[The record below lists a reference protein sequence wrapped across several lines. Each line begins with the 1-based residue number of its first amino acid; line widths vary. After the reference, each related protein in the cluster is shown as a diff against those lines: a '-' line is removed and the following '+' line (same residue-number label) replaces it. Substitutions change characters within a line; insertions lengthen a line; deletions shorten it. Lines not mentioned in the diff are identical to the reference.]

1 MCRYLFSDKRLVSV
15 FLGVWTMISCVVFL
29 SIMMADGS
37 AFLMMGPNDKTRLFN
52 VPLNTWPKWWAVA
65 IYTFVS
71 TCIAAFAS
79 DSVAPFITNTI
90 QDHKTKYIP
99 YSKSMCLIIIQVWT
113 VYAVIMGT
121 IGLFVALTQVD
132 FLLIRL
138 VADVVINVMT
148 TAYFLQDKQ
157 HDAHLYG
164 QWEREQFFPT
174 VLDDDVQDMQDM
186 SVSGGIPSSDTR
198 ARELLPLRSPTMLP
212 SDTV

>member
-1 MCRYLFSDKRLVSV
+1 MCRYMFNDKRVICLFLV
-15 FLGVWTMISCVVFL
+15 VWTVICCVTFL
-29 SIMMADGS
+29 SIMIMDGS
-37 AFLMMGPNDKTRLFN
+37 AFLMMGPNDKTKLFN

-99 YSKSMCLIIIQVWT
+99 YSKATCLVIIQVWT
-113 VYAVIMGT
+113 VYAVITGT
-121 IGLFVALTQVD
+121 IGLFVVLTQVD

-157 HDAHLYG
+157 HDSHLYS

-174 VLDDDVQDMQDM
+174 NLQDFQDV
-186 SVSGGIPSSDTR
+186 SVCGVQENIKDLELRPLHAPSSDV
-198 ARELLPLRSPTMLP
+198 P
-212 SDTV
+212 

>member
-1 MCRYLFSDKRLVSV
+1 MYV
-15 FLGVWTMISCVVFL
+15 
-29 SIMMADGS
+29 
-37 AFLMMGPNDKTRLFN
+37 
-52 VPLNTWPKWWAVA
+52 
-65 IYTFVS
+65 
-71 TCIAAFAS
+71 
-79 DSVAPFITNTI
+79 
-90 QDHKTKYIP
+90 
-99 YSKSMCLIIIQVWT
+99 
-113 VYAVIMGT
+113 VIMGT

-157 HDAHLYG
+157 HDAHLYR

-198 ARELLPLRSPTMLP
+198 VRELLPLRSPTMLP

>member
-15 FLGVWTMISCVVFL
+15 FLGVWTLISCVVFL

-37 AFLMMGPNDKTRLFN
+37 AFLMMGPNEKTRLFN

-121 IGLFVALTQVD
+121 ISLFVALTQVD
-132 FLLIRL
+132 FLIIWL

-164 QWEREQFFPT
+164 QWEREQFFAT